1 MAAYNAPVSNC
12 QFRLTHILPIPQRHG
27 APTDPFQMNAIRQQ
41 SDSAEPLRH
50 DIRLLGRCLG
60 EVIQA
65 CEGKRVYD
73 TIETLR
79 RTAVRFRR
87 AGDPADDKL
96 LQARVKQLRGN
107 DPNSVARAFS
117 YFLHLSNIAED
128 RDQNRRQ
135 RERALAGAGP
145 ERGSLRQAIESLK
158 AQGVNNARI
167 RRLLSEACVMPV
179 LTAHPTEVQRKSTLD
194 VHREISSLLVQR
206 ERELTADELS
216 ELDLALIGQVATLW
230 QTRMLR
236 YTRLTVADEIENAL
250 SYYRSTFLNVIPR
263 VYGDLARLLNRE
275 PVKPF
280 TPPPPPLEPF
290 LRMGSWIGG
299 DRDGNPNV
307 DAATLERALL
317 RQATVL
323 FEHYLQEVH
332 ALGAELS
339 ASTLLIE
346 ADPALLALADA
357 GGDDSPHRRDEPYRR
372 ALIGIY
378 ARLAATA
385 RHLTGQK
392 LARRATV
399 PAAPYDTPDA
409 LAADLAVIAA
419 SLSAR
424 HGAPIA
430 RLRLS
435 GLQQAVTVF
444 GFHLATVDL
453 RQSSDVHERVLAE
466 LFARAGDGIDG
477 QAVDYLALDEAAR
490 VAGRELAH
498 ARPLASPWIAYSEET
513 ASELAVLRAAAAGR
527 ARYGRQA
534 VLQSIVSH
542 TETLSDLLEV
552 LVLQKEAGLIAPP
565 GETIAPGDGLMVVPL
580 FETIPDLQRGPE
592 IMAAWLD
599 LPEVRQRV
607 RLAQGDTQE
616 VMLGYSDSN
625 KDGGFLTSNWSLY
638 QAERA
643 LVDVFSARSVRLRM
657 FHGRGDSVGRG
668 GGSSYDAIL
677 AQPPGTV
684 AGQLRLTEQG
694 EVIQSKYKDAEVG
707 RWHLELLVAATL
719 ESSLAP
725 QAAATSAE
733 DAHMQ
738 QHAPAMSFMS
748 ELAQRTYRGLVYD
761 TPGFAD
767 YFFAATPISEIA
779 GLNIGSR
786 PASRKKGQHIEDLR
800 AIPWGFSWAQCR
812 LMLTGWYGMGSA
824 IEAYLE
830 TGAQGAPR
838 SRRARLAQL
847 REMASDWPAFR
858 TLLSN
863 MEMVLAKSDLA
874 IAADYAQL
882 VPRRG
887 LRERVFGAITAE
899 HGRTLAMLR
908 LLTRRDLLADNPGL
922 MASLRERFAYIDP
935 LNYLQIELIKRHRAA
950 QRRAGDDA
958 DIRVPRAIHLTINGI
973 AAGLRN
979 SG

>member
-339 ASTLLIE
+339 AN
-346 ADPALLALADA
+346 P
-357 GGDDSPHRRDEPYRR
+357 
-372 ALIGIY
+372 
-378 ARLAATA
+378 
-385 RHLTGQK
+385 
-392 LARRATV
+392 
-399 PAAPYDTPDA
+399 
-409 LAADLAVIAA
+409 
-419 SLSAR
+419 
-424 HGAPIA
+424 
-430 RLRLS
+430 
-435 GLQQAVTVF
+435 
-444 GFHLATVDL
+444 
-453 RQSSDVHERVLAE
+453 
-466 LFARAGDGIDG
+466 
-477 QAVDYLALDEAAR
+477 
-490 VAGRELAH
+490 
-498 ARPLASPWIAYSEET
+498 
-513 ASELAVLRAAAAGR
+513 
-527 ARYGRQA
+527 
-534 VLQSIVSH
+534 
-542 TETLSDLLEV
+542 
-552 LVLQKEAGLIAPP
+552 
-565 GETIAPGDGLMVVPL
+565 
-580 FETIPDLQRGPE
+580 
-592 IMAAWLD
+592 
-599 LPEVRQRV
+599 
-607 RLAQGDTQE
+607 
-616 VMLGYSDSN
+616 
-625 KDGGFLTSNWSLY
+625 
-638 QAERA
+638 
-643 LVDVFSARSVRLRM
+643 
-657 FHGRGDSVGRG
+657 
-668 GGSSYDAIL
+668 
-677 AQPPGTV
+677 
-684 AGQLRLTEQG
+684 
-694 EVIQSKYKDAEVG
+694 
-707 RWHLELLVAATL
+707 
-719 ESSLAP
+719 
-725 QAAATSAE
+725 
-733 DAHMQ
+733 
-738 QHAPAMSFMS
+738 
-748 ELAQRTYRGLVYD
+748 
-761 TPGFAD
+761 
-767 YFFAATPISEIA
+767 
-779 GLNIGSR
+779 
-786 PASRKKGQHIEDLR
+786 
-800 AIPWGFSWAQCR
+800 
-812 LMLTGWYGMGSA
+812 
-824 IEAYLE
+824 
-830 TGAQGAPR
+830 TGAR
-838 SRRARLAQL
+838 
-847 REMASDWPAFR
+847 
-858 TLLSN
+858 
-863 MEMVLAKSDLA
+863 
-874 IAADYAQL
+874 
-882 VPRRG
+882 
-887 LRERVFGAITAE
+887 
-899 HGRTLAMLR
+899 
-908 LLTRRDLLADNPGL
+908 
-922 MASLRERFAYIDP
+922 
-935 LNYLQIELIKRHRAA
+935 
-950 QRRAGDDA
+950 
-958 DIRVPRAIHLTINGI
+958 
-973 AAGLRN
+973 
-979 SG
+979 

>member
-1 MAAYNAPVSNC
+1 
-12 QFRLTHILPIPQRHG
+12 
-27 APTDPFQMNAIRQQ
+27 MNAKRTQ

-50 DIRLLGRCLG
+50 DIRLLGRLLG
-60 EVIQA
+60 EVIEE
-65 CEGKRVYD
+65 CEGKRVFD

-79 RTAVRFRR
+79 RTAVKFRR
-87 AGDPADDKL
+87 EGDEADSKL
-96 LQARVKQLRGN
+96 LEQRVKRLQGS

-117 YFLHLSNIAED
+117 YFLHLANIAED

-135 RERALAGAGP
+135 RARALADGTPA
-145 ERGSLRQAIESLK
+145 RGSLREAIQILGG
-158 AQGVNNARI
+158 QGVSVARI
-167 RRLLSEACVMPV
+167 RRLLAEACVMPV

-194 VHREISSLLVQR
+194 VHREISTALAQR
-206 ERELTADELS
+206 EAQLTPDELA
-216 ELDLALIGQVATLW
+216 ELDTALLGRVATLW

-250 SYYRSTFLNVIPR
+250 SYYRSTFLQVIPR
-263 VYGDLARLLNRE
+263 LYGDLSKLLNRE
-275 PVKPF
+275 SAKPF
-280 TPPPPPLEPF
+280 AAPPPPLEPF

-307 DAATLERALL
+307 DATTLERALL

-339 ASTLLIE
+339 ITTLLIA
-346 ADPALLALADA
+346 ADPELLALAERS
-357 GGDDSPHRRDEPYRR
+357 GDDSPHRRDEPYRR
-372 ALIGIY
+372 ALVGIY

-385 RHLTGQK
+385 LRLTGQN
-392 LARRATV
+392 LARRSTV
-399 PAAPYDTPDA
+399 AAPAYDAPQE

-419 SLSAR
+419 SLGAH
-424 HGAPIA
+424 HGAPLA
-430 RLRLS
+430 KLRLS
-435 GLQQAVTVF
+435 GLQQALEVF

-453 RQSSDVHERVLAE
+453 RQSSDVHEAALAE
-466 LFARAGDGIDG
+466 LFSRAGVTHNGKPL
-477 QAVDYLALDEAAR
+477 DYLALSEEER
-490 VAGRELAH
+490 VDLLRTELAQ
-498 ARPLASPWIAYSEET
+498 ARPLASPWIAYSEDT
-513 ASELAVLRAAAAGR
+513 TRELAVLRAAAAGR
-527 ARYGRQA
+527 ARYGKQA
-534 VLQSIVSH
+534 VRQTIVSH

-552 LVLQKEAGLIAPP
+552 MVLQKEAGLIAPA
-565 GETIAPGDGLMVVPL
+565 GQDIAPEDGLMVVPL
-580 FETIPDLQRGPE
+580 FETIPDLQRGAD

-599 LPEVRQRV
+599 LPEIRQRV
-607 RLAQGDTQE
+607 KLAQNGAQE

-643 LVDVFSARSVRLRM
+643 LVDVFSTRNVRLRL
-657 FHGRGDSVGRG
+657 FHGRGGSVGRG
-668 GGSSYDAIL
+668 GGSSFDAIL

-684 AGQLRLTEQG
+684 AGQIRLTEQG

-707 RWHLELLVAATL
+707 RWHLELLIAATL

-725 QAAATSAE
+725 RAEATSAE
-733 DAHMQ
+733 DAHMA
-738 QHAPAMSFMS
+738 HHGPAMSFMS
-748 ELAQRTYRGLVYD
+748 DTAQRTYRGLVYD
-761 TPGFAD
+761 TPGFAE

-786 PASRKKGQHIEDLR
+786 PASRKKGQRIEDLR

-830 TGAQGAPR
+830 TGAPDAPR
-838 SRRARLAQL
+838 SRRGRLAQL
-847 REMASDWPAFR
+847 REMARDWPAFR

-874 IAADYAQL
+874 IAARYAQL
-882 VPRRG
+882 VPQRA
-887 LRERVFGAITAE
+887 LRERIFGAISAE
-899 HGRTLAMLR
+899 HGRTVGMLK
-908 LLTRRDLLADNPGL
+908 LLTQRELLADNPTL
-922 MASLRERFAYIDP
+922 QIALRERFAYIDP
-935 LNYLQIELIKRHRAA
+935 LNYLQVDLIRRHRAVQKNPSA
-950 QRRAGDDA
+950 EVDK
-958 DIRVPRAIHLTINGI
+958 RVQRAIHLTINGI

>member
-1 MAAYNAPVSNC
+1 
-12 QFRLTHILPIPQRHG
+12 
-27 APTDPFQMNAIRQQ
+27 MNAIRPQ
-41 SDSAEPLRH
+41 SHTAEPLRD
-50 DIRLLGRCLG
+50 DIRLLGRLLG

-65 CEGKRVYD
+65 CEGERVFD

-87 AGDPADDKL
+87 EGNKADGKL
-96 LQARVKQLRGN
+96 LEQRVKRLRGN

-128 RDQNRRQ
+128 RDQNRAQ
-135 RERALAGAGP
+135 RDYALTNDTPA
-145 ERGSLRQAIESLK
+145 RGSLREAVDLLE
-158 AQGVNNARI
+158 AQGVSTADI
-167 RRLLSEACVMPV
+167 RRLLAEACVMPV

-194 VHREISSLLVQR
+194 VHREIASALLQR
-206 ERELTADELS
+206 EGRLTAQEIAD
-216 ELDLALIGQVATLW
+216 LDMTLLGRIATLW

-236 YTRLTVADEIENAL
+236 YTRLTVSDEIENAL

-263 VYGDLARLLNRE
+263 LYADLSRLLTKE
-275 PVKPF
+275 PIKPF
-280 TPPPPPLEPF
+280 AAPPAPLAPF
-290 LRMGSWIGG
+290 LRMGNWIGG

-307 DAATLERALL
+307 DASTLELALL

-323 FEHYLQEVH
+323 FEYYLQEIH
-332 ALGAELS
+332 SLGAELS
-339 ASTLLIE
+339 ITTLLIDVD
-346 ADPALLALADA
+346 ADLEALAQA
-357 GGDDSPHRRDEPYRR
+357 GGDDSAHRRDEPYRR
-372 ALIGIY
+372 ALVGIY

-385 RHLTGQK
+385 QQLTGRD
-392 LARRATV
+392 LARRVTH
-399 PAAPYDTPDA
+399 PAAPYQAPSEF
-409 LAADLAVIAA
+409 AADLAVIAS
-419 SLSAR
+419 SLSAH

-430 RLRLS
+430 RLHLS
-435 GLQQAVTVF
+435 GLQQAVEVF

-453 RQSSDVHERVLAE
+453 RQSSDVHERVLTE
-466 LFARAGDGIDG
+466 LFARAGTLHDGKPL
-477 QAVDYLALDEAAR
+477 DYRQLDEAAR
-490 VAGRELAH
+490 VTLLRAELAQ
-498 ARPLASPWIAYSEET
+498 ARPLASPWITYSEET
-513 ASELAVLRAAAAGR
+513 TRELAVLRAAAAGR
-527 ARYGRQA
+527 ARYGKQA
-534 VLQSIVSH
+534 VQQTIVSH

-552 LVLQKEAGLIAPP
+552 LVLQLETGLINAPDQKI
-565 GETIAPGDGLMVVPL
+565 ETHDGLMVVPL
-580 FETIPDLQRGPE
+580 FETIPDLERGAE

-607 RLAQGDTQE
+607 KQAQHDTQE

-643 LVDVFSARSVRLRM
+643 LVDVFTSRGVRLRL
-657 FHGRGDSVGRG
+657 FHGRGGSVGRG
-668 GGSSYDAIL
+668 GGSSFDAIL

-725 QAAATSAE
+725 HAAAATAE
-733 DAHMQ
+733 DAHMEYYG
-738 QHAPAMSFMS
+738 PAMNFMS
-748 ELAQRTYRGLVYD
+748 ETAQRSYRGLVYE
-761 TPGFAD
+761 TPGFAE
-767 YFFAATPISEIA
+767 YFFATTPITEIA

-786 PASRKKGQHIEDLR
+786 PASRKQGQLIEDLR

-812 LMLTGWYGMGSA
+812 LMLTGWYGVGSA
-824 IEAYLE
+824 VESYLE
-830 TGAQGAPR
+830 SGASGAPR

-847 REMASDWPAFR
+847 REMAREWPAFR

-874 IAADYAQL
+874 IAARYAQL
-882 VPRRG
+882 LPSRS
-887 LRERVFGAITAE
+887 LRERIFNQISAE
-899 HGRTLAMLR
+899 HSRTISTLR
-908 LLTRRDLLADNPGL
+908 LLTQRELLADNPAL
-922 MASLRERFAYIDP
+922 QDSLRERFAYIDP
-935 LNYLQIELIKRHRAA
+935 LNYLQIDLIRRYRAA
-950 QRRAGDDA
+950 QQDTSTAPDK
-958 DIRVPRAIHLTINGI
+958 RVRSAIHLTINGI

>member
-1 MAAYNAPVSNC
+1 MKAS
-12 QFRLTHILPIPQRHG
+12 RPQ
-27 APTDPFQMNAIRQQ
+27 
-41 SDSAEPLRH
+41 SESAEPLRH
-50 DIRLLGRCLG
+50 DIRLLGRFLG
-60 EVIQA
+60 AVIA
-65 CEGKRVYD
+65 ECEGKRVFD

-79 RTAVRFRR
+79 RTAVKFRR
-87 AGDPADDKL
+87 EGNEADSKL
-96 LQARVKQLRGN
+96 LEQRVKRLQGN

-117 YFLHLSNIAED
+117 YFLHLANIAED

-135 RERALAGAGP
+135 RTRALAGDTAP
-145 ERGSLRQAIESLK
+145 RGSLRDAVQTLGR
-158 AQGVNNARI
+158 QGVGVARI
-167 RRLLSEACVMPV
+167 RRLLADASVVPV

-194 VHREISSLLVQR
+194 VHREIALALTQR
-206 ERELTADELS
+206 DGALTPDELA
-216 ELDLALIGQVATLW
+216 ELDAALLGRVATLW

-250 SYYRSTFLNVIPR
+250 SYYRSTFLQVIPR
-263 VYGDLARLLNRE
+263 LYADLSKLLNRE
-275 PVKPF
+275 PTKPF
-280 TPPPPPLEPF
+280 AAPPVPLEPF

-339 ASTLLIE
+339 ITTLLIS
-346 ADPALLALADA
+346 ADPELLALADNS
-357 GGDDSPHRRDEPYRR
+357 GDDSPHRSDEPYRR
-372 ALIGIY
+372 ALVGVY

-385 RHLTGQK
+385 QALTGQD
-392 LARRATV
+392 LARRSTV
-399 PAAPYDTPDA
+399 AAPAYQAPRE
-409 LAADLAVIAA
+409 LSADLAVIAA
-419 SLSAR
+419 SLAAHHAS
-424 HGAPIA
+424 PIA
-430 RLRLS
+430 KLRLS
-435 GLQQAVTVF
+435 GLQQAVEVF

-453 RQSSDVHERVLAE
+453 RQSSDVHERALAE
-466 LFARAGDGIDG
+466 LFERAGTLHEGKPL
-477 QAVDYLALDEAAR
+477 DYLALDEDAR
-490 VAGRELAH
+490 VALLRAELAQ
-498 ARPLASPWIAYSEET
+498 ARPLASPWIAYSEDT
-513 ASELAVLRAAAAGR
+513 TRELAVLRAAAAGR
-527 ARYGRQA
+527 ARYGKQA
-534 VLQSIVSH
+534 VRQTIVSH

-552 LVLQKEAGLIAPP
+552 MVLQKEAGLIAPVGQDLDP
-565 GETIAPGDGLMVVPL
+565 DDGLMVVPL
-580 FETIPDLQRGPE
+580 FETIPDLQRGAD

-607 RLAQGDTQE
+607 KQAQNGAQE

-643 LVDVFSARSVRLRM
+643 LVDVFSSRHVRLRL
-657 FHGRGDSVGRG
+657 FHGRGGSVGRG
-668 GGSSYDAIL
+668 GGSSFDAIL

-684 AGQLRLTEQG
+684 AGQIRLTEQG

-725 QAAATSAE
+725 RAEATSAE
-733 DAHMQ
+733 DAHMA
-738 QHAPAMSFMS
+738 QHGPAMSFMS
-748 ELAQRTYRGLVYD
+748 DTAQRTYRGLVYD
-761 TPGFAD
+761 TPRFAE

-786 PASRKKGQHIEDLR
+786 PASRKKGQRIEDLR

-830 TGAQGAPR
+830 VGAEGGPR

-847 REMASDWPAFR
+847 REMARDWPAFR

-874 IAADYAQL
+874 IAACYAQL
-882 VPRRG
+882 VPQRG
-887 LRERVFGAITAE
+887 LRERVFGLISAE
-899 HGRTLAMLR
+899 HGRTLAMLK
-908 LLTRRDLLADNPGL
+908 LLTQRELLADNPTL
-922 MASLRERFAYIDP
+922 QDSLRERFAYIDP
-935 LNYLQIELIKRHRAA
+935 LNYLQIDLIRRHRAA
-950 QRRAGDDA
+950 QKNPKAEIDE
-958 DIRVPRAIHLTINGI
+958 RVQRAIHLTINGI

>member
-1 MAAYNAPVSNC
+1 
-12 QFRLTHILPIPQRHG
+12 
-27 APTDPFQMNAIRQQ
+27 MNAMRQQ

-50 DIRLLGRCLG
+50 DIRLLGRLLG
-60 EVIQA
+60 TVIEE
-65 CEGKRVYD
+65 CEGKRVFD

-79 RTAVRFRR
+79 RTAVKFRR
-87 AGDPADDKL
+87 EGNDADGKL
-96 LQARVKQLRGN
+96 LEQRVKRLQGS

-117 YFLHLSNIAED
+117 YFLHLANIAED

-135 RERALAGAGP
+135 RARAIADDAP
-145 ERGSLRQAIESLK
+145 ARGSLREAVQALGRH
-158 AQGVNNARI
+158 GVGVARI
-167 RRLLSEACVMPV
+167 RRLLADACVMPV

-194 VHREISSLLVQR
+194 VHREIAAGLTQRDGPLTPEELADLDASLLGR
-206 ERELTADELS
+206 
-216 ELDLALIGQVATLW
+216 VATLW

-250 SYYRSTFLNVIPR
+250 SYYRSTFLQVIPR
-263 VYGDLARLLNRE
+263 LYGDLSKLLNRE
-275 PVKPF
+275 SAKPF
-280 TPPPPPLEPF
+280 AAPPPPLEPF

-307 DAATLERALL
+307 DAGTLERALL

-339 ASTLLIE
+339 VTTLLIAVDAE
-346 ADPALLALADA
+346 LLALAEA
-357 GGDDSPHRRDEPYRR
+357 SGDDSPHRRDEPYRR
-372 ALIGIY
+372 ALVGVY

-385 RHLTGQK
+385 QRLTGQD
-392 LARRATV
+392 LARRSTV
-399 PAAPYDTPDA
+399 AAAPYDTPQEFS
-409 LAADLAVIAA
+409 ADLAIIAA
-419 SLSAR
+419 SLAAH
-424 HGAPIA
+424 HGSPISK
-430 RLRLS
+430 LRLA
-435 GLQQAVTVF
+435 GLQQAVEVF

-453 RQSSDVHERVLAE
+453 RQSSDVHERALAE
-466 LFARAGDGIDG
+466 LFSRAGVQHEGKPL
-477 QAVDYLALDEAAR
+477 DYLALDEDQR
-490 VAGRELAH
+490 VALLRAELSQ
-498 ARPLASPWIAYSEET
+498 ARPLASPWIAYDEET
-513 ASELAVLRAAAAGR
+513 TRELAVLRAAAAGR
-527 ARYGRQA
+527 ARYGKQA
-534 VLQSIVSH
+534 VRQTIVSH

-552 LVLQKEAGLIAPP
+552 MVLQKEAGLIAPAGQAILP
-565 GETIAPGDGLMVVPL
+565 EDGLMVVPL
-580 FETIPDLQRGPE
+580 FETIPDLQRGAS

-607 RLAQGDTQE
+607 KQAQNGAQE

-643 LVDVFSARSVRLRM
+643 LVDVFSARGVRLRL
-657 FHGRGDSVGRG
+657 FHGRGGSVGRG
-668 GGSSYDAIL
+668 GGSSFDAIL

-684 AGQLRLTEQG
+684 AGQIRLTEQG

-725 QAAATSAE
+725 RAEATSAE
-733 DAHMQ
+733 DAHMA
-738 QHAPAMSFMS
+738 HHGPAMSFMS
-748 ELAQRTYRGLVYD
+748 DTAQRTYRGLVYD
-761 TPGFAD
+761 TPGFSD

-786 PASRKKGQHIEDLR
+786 PASRKKGQRIEDLR

-830 TGAQGAPR
+830 TGAPDAPR
-838 SRRARLAQL
+838 SRRSRLAQL
-847 REMASDWPAFR
+847 REMARDWPAFR

-874 IAADYAQL
+874 IAARYAQL
-882 VPRRG
+882 VPQRG
-887 LRERVFGAITAE
+887 LRERIFGAISAE
-899 HGRTLAMLR
+899 HGRTQAMLK
-908 LLTRRDLLADNPGL
+908 LLTQRELLADNPTL
-922 MASLRERFAYIDP
+922 QASLRERFAYIDP
-935 LNYLQIELIKRHRAA
+935 LNYLQIDLIRRHRAA
-950 QRRAGDDA
+950 QKHPEAEIDK
-958 DIRVPRAIHLTINGI
+958 RVQRAIHLTINGI

>member
-1 MAAYNAPVSNC
+1 MK
-12 QFRLTHILPIPQRHG
+12 
-27 APTDPFQMNAIRQQ
+27 AIRPQ
-41 SDSAEPLRH
+41 SDTAEPLRH
-50 DIRLLGRCLG
+50 DIRLLGRLLG

-65 CEGKRVYD
+65 CEGERVFD

-87 AGDPADDKL
+87 EGNKADGKL
-96 LQARVKQLRGN
+96 LEQRVKRLRGN

-128 RDQNRRQ
+128 RDQNRAQ
-135 RERALAGAGP
+135 REHALANEAP
-145 ERGSLRQAIESLK
+145 ARGSLREAVSLLE
-158 AQGVNNARI
+158 AQGVSTAHI
-167 RRLLSEACVMPV
+167 RRLLSEACLVPV

-194 VHREISSLLVQR
+194 VHREIATALLQR
-206 ERELTADELS
+206 EGPLTAQETAD
-216 ELDLALIGQVATLW
+216 LDLVLLGRIATLW

-263 VYGDLARLLNRE
+263 VYSDLSRLLTRD

-280 TPPPPPLEPF
+280 AAPPPPLEPF

-307 DAATLERALL
+307 DAGTLELALL

-323 FEHYLQEVH
+323 FEYYLQEVH
-332 ALGAELS
+332 SLGAELS
-339 ASTLLIE
+339 ITTLLIN
-346 ADPALLALADA
+346 ADPDLRALADA
-357 GGDDSPHRRDEPYRR
+357 GGDESAHRRDEPYRR
-372 ALIGIY
+372 ALVGIY

-385 RHLTGQK
+385 QQLTGRD
-392 LARRATV
+392 LARRVTH
-399 PAAPYDTPDA
+399 PAPAYNTPRE
-409 LAADLAVIAA
+409 LANDLAVIAS
-419 SLSAR
+419 SLSAN

-430 RLRLS
+430 RLHLS
-435 GLQQAVTVF
+435 GLQQAVEVF

-453 RQSSDVHERVLAE
+453 RQSSDVHERVLTE
-466 LFARAGDGIDG
+466 LFTRAGTQQDGKP
-477 QAVDYLALDEAAR
+477 VDYSQLDEDAR
-490 VAGRELAH
+490 VVLLRSELAQ
-498 ARPLASPWIAYSEET
+498 ARPLASPWITYSEET
-513 ASELAVLRAAAAGR
+513 TRELAILRAAAAGR
-527 ARYGRQA
+527 ARYGKQA
-534 VLQSIVSH
+534 VQQTIVSH

-552 LVLQKEAGLIAPP
+552 LVLQKETGLTTAPDQNIEP
-565 GETIAPGDGLMVVPL
+565 QDGLMVVPL
-580 FETIPDLQRGPE
+580 FETIPDLERGPD

-599 LPEVRQRV
+599 LPEVRARV
-607 RLAQGDTQE
+607 KQAQNDTQE

-643 LVDVFSARSVRLRM
+643 LVDVFSARRVRLRL
-657 FHGRGDSVGRG
+657 FHGRGGSVGRG
-668 GGSSYDAIL
+668 GGSSFDAIL

-725 QAAATSAE
+725 RAAAASAE
-733 DAHMQ
+733 DAHME
-738 QHAPAMSFMS
+738 HYGPAMSFMS
-748 ELAQRTYRGLVYD
+748 DTAQRSYRGLVYE
-761 TPGFAD
+761 TPGFAE
-767 YFFAATPISEIA
+767 YFFATTPITEIA

-786 PASRKKGQHIEDLR
+786 PASRKQGQHIDELR

-812 LMLTGWYGMGSA
+812 LMLTGWYGVGSA
-824 IEAYLE
+824 IESYLE
-830 TGAQGAPR
+830 TGAAGAPR

-847 REMASDWPAFR
+847 REMAREWPAFR
-858 TLLSN
+858 TQLSN

-874 IAADYAQL
+874 IAARYAQL
-882 VPRRG
+882 LPARA
-887 LRERVFGAITAE
+887 LRERIFDQISAE
-899 HGRTLAMLR
+899 HGRTVSMLR
-908 LLTRRDLLADNPGL
+908 LLTQRELLADNPAL
-922 MASLRERFAYIDP
+922 QASLRERFAYIDP
-935 LNYLQIELIKRHRAA
+935 LNYLQIDLIRRYRAA
-950 QRRAGDDA
+950 QQEGATEPDK
-958 DIRVPRAIHLTINGI
+958 RVRSAIHLTINGI
-973 AAGLRN
+973 SAGLRN

>member
-1 MAAYNAPVSNC
+1 
-12 QFRLTHILPIPQRHG
+12 
-27 APTDPFQMNAIRQQ
+27 MNAKRTQ

-50 DIRLLGRCLG
+50 DIRLLGRLLG
-60 EVIQA
+60 EVIEE
-65 CEGKRVYD
+65 CEGKRVFD

-79 RTAVRFRR
+79 RTAVKFRR
-87 AGDPADDKL
+87 EGNDADSKL
-96 LQARVKQLRGN
+96 LEQRVKRLQGS

-117 YFLHLSNIAED
+117 YFLHLANIAED

-135 RERALAGAGP
+135 RARALTDDTPA
-145 ERGSLRQAIESLK
+145 RGSLREAIQILGG
-158 AQGVNNARI
+158 QGVGVARI
-167 RRLLSEACVMPV
+167 RRLLADACVMPV

-194 VHREISSLLVQR
+194 VHREIATALAQR
-206 ERELTADELS
+206 DAPLTPEELA
-216 ELDLALIGQVATLW
+216 ELDTALLGRVATLW

-250 SYYRSTFLNVIPR
+250 SYYRSTFLQVIPR
-263 VYGDLARLLNRE
+263 LYGDLSKLLTRDGA
-275 PVKPF
+275 KPF
-280 TPPPPPLEPF
+280 AAPPPPLEPF

-339 ASTLLIE
+339 ITTLLIA
-346 ADPALLALADA
+346 ADPQLLTLADSS
-357 GGDDSPHRRDEPYRR
+357 GDDSPHRSDEPYRR
-372 ALIGIY
+372 ALVGVY

-385 RHLTGQK
+385 LRLTGQD
-392 LARRATV
+392 LARRSTV
-399 PAAPYDTPDA
+399 AAPAYDAPA
-409 LAADLAVIAA
+409 ELSADLAVIAA
-419 SLSAR
+419 SLAAH
-424 HGAPIA
+424 HGAPVA
-430 RLRLS
+430 KLRLA
-435 GLQQAVTVF
+435 GLQQAVEVF

-453 RQSSDVHERVLAE
+453 RQSSDVHESALAE
-466 LFARAGDGIDG
+466 LFSRAGVMHNGKPL
-477 QAVDYLALDEAAR
+477 DYLALTEEER
-490 VAGRELAH
+490 VQLLRAELAQ
-498 ARPLASPWIAYSEET
+498 ARPLASPWIAYSEDT
-513 ASELAVLRAAAAGR
+513 TRELAVLRAAAAGR
-527 ARYGRQA
+527 ARYGKQA
-534 VLQSIVSH
+534 VRQTIVSH

-552 LVLQKEAGLIAPP
+552 MVLQKEAGLIAPA
-565 GETIAPGDGLMVVPL
+565 GQDISAEDGLMVVPL
-580 FETIPDLQRGPE
+580 FETIPDLQRGAD

-607 RLAQGDTQE
+607 KLAQNGAQE

-643 LVDVFSARSVRLRM
+643 LVDVFSSRHVRLRL
-657 FHGRGDSVGRG
+657 FHGRGGSVGRG
-668 GGSSYDAIL
+668 GGSSFDAIL

-684 AGQLRLTEQG
+684 AGQIRLTEQG

-725 QAAATSAE
+725 RAEATSAE
-733 DAHMQ
+733 DAHMAR
-738 QHAPAMSFMS
+738 HGPAMTFMS
-748 ELAQRTYRGLVYD
+748 DTAQRTYRGLVYD
-761 TPGFAD
+761 TPGFAQ

-786 PASRKKGQHIEDLR
+786 PASRKKGQRIEDLR

-830 TGAQGAPR
+830 TGAPDAPR
-838 SRRARLAQL
+838 SRRGRLAQL
-847 REMASDWPAFR
+847 REMARDWPAFR

-874 IAADYAQL
+874 IAARYAQL
-882 VPRRG
+882 VPQRA
-887 LRERVFGAITAE
+887 LRERIFGSISAE
-899 HGRTLAMLR
+899 HGRTLAMLK
-908 LLTRRDLLADNPGL
+908 LLTQRELLADNPTL
-922 MASLRERFAYIDP
+922 QVSLRERFAYIDP
-935 LNYLQIELIKRHRAA
+935 LNYLQIDLIRRHRAA
-950 QRRAGDDA
+950 ANRPNAATDT
-958 DIRVPRAIHLTINGI
+958 RVQRAIHLTINGI

>member
-1 MAAYNAPVSNC
+1 
-12 QFRLTHILPIPQRHG
+12 
-27 APTDPFQMNAIRQQ
+27 MNAMRPQ

-50 DIRLLGRCLG
+50 DIRLLGRLLG
-60 EVIQA
+60 TVIEE
-65 CEGKRVYD
+65 CEGKRVFD

-79 RTAVRFRR
+79 RTAVKFRR
-87 AGDPADDKL
+87 EGNDADGKL
-96 LQARVKQLRGN
+96 LEQRVKRLQGS

-135 RERALAGAGP
+135 RARAIASGAP
-145 ERGSLRQAIESLK
+145 ERGSLRDAVQTLGR
-158 AQGVNNARI
+158 QGVGVARI
-167 RRLLSEACVMPV
+167 RRLLAEACVMPV

-194 VHREISSLLVQR
+194 VHREIAGALTQREGTLTPEELADLDASLLGR
-206 ERELTADELS
+206 
-216 ELDLALIGQVATLW
+216 VATLW

-250 SYYRSTFLNVIPR
+250 SYYRSTFLQVIPR
-263 VYGDLARLLNRE
+263 VYGDLSKLLSRE
-275 PVKPF
+275 SAKPF
-280 TPPPPPLEPF
+280 AAPPAPLEPF

-307 DAATLERALL
+307 DASTLERALL

-339 ASTLLIE
+339 VTTLLIGVDAE
-346 ADPALLALADA
+346 LLALADA
-357 GGDDSPHRRDEPYRR
+357 SGDDSPHRRDEPYRR
-372 ALIGIY
+372 ALVGVY

-385 RHLTGQK
+385 QRLTGQD
-392 LARRATV
+392 LARRSTV
-399 PAAPYDTPDA
+399 AAAPYEGPQE
-409 LAADLAVIAA
+409 LSADLAVIAA
-419 SLSAR
+419 SLAAH
-424 HGAPIA
+424 HGSPIA
-430 RLRLS
+430 KLRLA
-435 GLQQAVTVF
+435 GLQQAVEVF

-453 RQSSDVHERVLAE
+453 RQSSDVHERALAE
-466 LFARAGDGIDG
+466 LFTLAGTQRDGKPL
-477 QAVDYLALDEAAR
+477 DYLALTEEQR
-490 VAGRELAH
+490 VELLRAELAQ
-498 ARPLASPWIAYSEET
+498 ARPLASPWIAYSEDT
-513 ASELAVLRAAAAGR
+513 TRELAVLRAAAAGR
-527 ARYGRQA
+527 ARYGKQA
-534 VLQSIVSH
+534 VRQTIVSH

-552 LVLQKEAGLIAPP
+552 MVLQKEAGLIAPAGQEIQP
-565 GETIAPGDGLMVVPL
+565 EDGLMVVPL
-580 FETIPDLQRGPE
+580 FETIPDLQRGAE

-599 LPEVRQRV
+599 LPEIRQRV
-607 RLAQGDTQE
+607 KLAQNGAQE

-643 LVDVFSARSVRLRM
+643 LVDVFSARNVRLRL
-657 FHGRGDSVGRG
+657 FHGRGGSVGRG
-668 GGSSYDAIL
+668 GGSSFDAIL

-684 AGQLRLTEQG
+684 AGQIRLTEQG

-725 QAAATSAE
+725 RAEATSAE
-733 DAHMQ
+733 DAHMA
-738 QHAPAMSFMS
+738 QHGPAMSFMS
-748 ELAQRTYRGLVYD
+748 ETAQRTYRGLVYD
-761 TPGFAD
+761 TPRFAD

-786 PASRKKGQHIEDLR
+786 PASRKKGQRIEDLR

-830 TGAQGAPR
+830 TGAPDAPR
-838 SRRARLAQL
+838 SRRGRLAQL
-847 REMASDWPAFR
+847 REMARDWPAFR

-874 IAADYAQL
+874 IAARYAQL
-882 VPRRG
+882 VPQRG
-887 LRERVFGAITAE
+887 VRERIFGAISAE

-908 LLTRRDLLADNPGL
+908 LLTQRELLADNPTL
-922 MASLRERFAYIDP
+922 QASLRERFAYIDP
-935 LNYLQIELIKRHRAA
+935 LNYLQIDLIRRHRAA
-950 QRRAGDDA
+950 QKHPEAEVDK
-958 DIRVPRAIHLTINGI
+958 RVQRAIHLTINGI

>member
-1 MAAYNAPVSNC
+1 MKAS
-12 QFRLTHILPIPQRHG
+12 RPQ
-27 APTDPFQMNAIRQQ
+27 
-41 SDSAEPLRH
+41 SESAEPLRH
-50 DIRLLGRCLG
+50 DIRLLGRFLG
-60 EVIQA
+60 AVIA
-65 CEGKRVYD
+65 ECEGKRVFD

-79 RTAVRFRR
+79 RTAVKFRR
-87 AGDPADDKL
+87 EGNEADSKL
-96 LQARVKQLRGN
+96 LEQRVKRLQGN

-117 YFLHLSNIAED
+117 YFLHLANIAED

-135 RERALAGAGP
+135 RTRALAGDTAP
-145 ERGSLRQAIESLK
+145 RGSLRDAVLTLGK
-158 AQGVNNARI
+158 QGVGVARI
-167 RRLLSEACVMPV
+167 RRLLADASVVPV

-194 VHREISSLLVQR
+194 VHREIALALTQR
-206 ERELTADELS
+206 DSPLTPEELA
-216 ELDLALIGQVATLW
+216 ELDAALLGRVATLW

-250 SYYRSTFLNVIPR
+250 SYYRSTFLQVIPR
-263 VYGDLARLLNRE
+263 LYADLSKLLNRE
-275 PVKPF
+275 PAKPF
-280 TPPPPPLEPF
+280 AAPPAPLEPF

-339 ASTLLIE
+339 ITTLLISANPE
-346 ADPALLALADA
+346 LLALADSS
-357 GGDDSPHRRDEPYRR
+357 GDDSPHRSDEPYRR
-372 ALIGIY
+372 ALVGVY

-385 RHLTGQK
+385 QALTGQN
-392 LARRATV
+392 LARRSTV
-399 PAAPYDTPDA
+399 AAPAYQAPRE
-409 LAADLAVIAA
+409 LSADLAVIAA
-419 SLSAR
+419 SLAAHHAS
-424 HGAPIA
+424 PIA
-430 RLRLS
+430 KLRLS
-435 GLQQAVTVF
+435 GLQQAVEVF

-453 RQSSDVHERVLAE
+453 RQSSDVHERALAE
-466 LFARAGDGIDG
+466 LFERAGTLHEGKPL
-477 QAVDYLALDEAAR
+477 DYLALDEDAR
-490 VAGRELAH
+490 VALLRAELAQ
-498 ARPLASPWIAYSEET
+498 ARPLASPWIAYSEDT
-513 ASELAVLRAAAAGR
+513 TRELAVLRAAAAGR
-527 ARYGRQA
+527 ARYGKQA
-534 VLQSIVSH
+534 VRQTIVSH

-552 LVLQKEAGLIAPP
+552 MVLQKEAGLIAPAGQDLDP
-565 GETIAPGDGLMVVPL
+565 DDGLMVVPL
-580 FETIPDLQRGPE
+580 FETIPDLQRGAD

-607 RLAQGDTQE
+607 KQAQNGAQE

-643 LVDVFSARSVRLRM
+643 LVDVFSSRHVRLRL
-657 FHGRGDSVGRG
+657 FHGRGGSVGRG
-668 GGSSYDAIL
+668 GGSSFDAIL

-684 AGQLRLTEQG
+684 AGQIRLTEQG

-725 QAAATSAE
+725 RAEATSAE
-733 DAHMQ
+733 DAHMA
-738 QHAPAMSFMS
+738 QHGPAMSFMS
-748 ELAQRTYRGLVYD
+748 ETAQRTYRGLVYD
-761 TPGFAD
+761 TPRFAE

-786 PASRKKGQHIEDLR
+786 PASRKKGQRIEDLR

-830 TGAQGAPR
+830 VGAEGGPR

-847 REMASDWPAFR
+847 REMARDWPAFR

-874 IAADYAQL
+874 IAARYAQL
-882 VPRRG
+882 VPQRG
-887 LRERVFGAITAE
+887 LRERVFGLISAE
-899 HGRTLAMLR
+899 HGRTLAMLK
-908 LLTRRDLLADNPGL
+908 LLTQRELLADNPML
-922 MASLRERFAYIDP
+922 QDSLRERFAYIDP
-935 LNYLQIELIKRHRAA
+935 LNYLQIDLIRRHRAA
-950 QRRAGDDA
+950 QNNPRAEIDE
-958 DIRVPRAIHLTINGI
+958 RVQRAIHLTINGI

>member
-1 MAAYNAPVSNC
+1 
-12 QFRLTHILPIPQRHG
+12 
-27 APTDPFQMNAIRQQ
+27 MNAKRTQ

-50 DIRLLGRCLG
+50 DIRLLGRLLG
-60 EVIQA
+60 EVIEE
-65 CEGKRVYD
+65 CEGKRVFD

-79 RTAVRFRR
+79 RTAVKFRR
-87 AGDPADDKL
+87 EGDDADSKL
-96 LQARVKQLRGN
+96 LEQRVKRLQGS

-117 YFLHLSNIAED
+117 YFLHLANIAED

-135 RERALAGAGP
+135 RARALTDDTPA
-145 ERGSLRQAIESLK
+145 RGSLREAIQILGG
-158 AQGVNNARI
+158 QGVSVARI
-167 RRLLSEACVMPV
+167 RRLLADACVMPV

-194 VHREISSLLVQR
+194 VHREISTALAQR
-206 ERELTADELS
+206 EAQLTPDELA
-216 ELDLALIGQVATLW
+216 ELDTALLGRVATLW

-250 SYYRSTFLNVIPR
+250 SYYRSTFLQVIPR
-263 VYGDLARLLNRE
+263 LYGDLSKLLNRE
-275 PVKPF
+275 SAKPF
-280 TPPPPPLEPF
+280 AAPPPPLEPF

-339 ASTLLIE
+339 ITTLLIA
-346 ADPALLALADA
+346 ADPELLALAERS
-357 GGDDSPHRRDEPYRR
+357 GDDSPHRRDEPYRR
-372 ALIGIY
+372 ALVGIY

-385 RHLTGQK
+385 LRLTGQN
-392 LARRATV
+392 LARRSTV
-399 PAAPYDTPDA
+399 AAPAYDAPQE

-419 SLSAR
+419 SLGAH
-424 HGAPIA
+424 HGAPLA
-430 RLRLS
+430 KLRLS
-435 GLQQAVTVF
+435 GLQQAVEVF

-453 RQSSDVHERVLAE
+453 RQSSDVHEAALAE
-466 LFARAGDGIDG
+466 LFSRAGVTHNGKPL
-477 QAVDYLALDEAAR
+477 DYLALSEEER
-490 VAGRELAH
+490 VDLLRAELAQ
-498 ARPLASPWIAYSEET
+498 ARPLASPWIAYTEDT
-513 ASELAVLRAAAAGR
+513 TRELAVLRAAAAGR
-527 ARYGRQA
+527 ARYGKQA
-534 VLQSIVSH
+534 VRQTIVSH

-552 LVLQKEAGLIAPP
+552 MVLQKEAGLIAPAGQDIP
-565 GETIAPGDGLMVVPL
+565 AEDGLMVVPL
-580 FETIPDLQRGPE
+580 FETIPDLQRGAD

-599 LPEVRQRV
+599 LPEIRQRV
-607 RLAQGDTQE
+607 KLAQNGAQE

-643 LVDVFSARSVRLRM
+643 LVDVFSTRNVRLRL
-657 FHGRGDSVGRG
+657 FHGRGGSVGRG
-668 GGSSYDAIL
+668 GGSSFDAIL

-684 AGQLRLTEQG
+684 AGQIRLTEQG

-707 RWHLELLVAATL
+707 RWHLELLIAATL

-725 QAAATSAE
+725 RAEATSAE
-733 DAHMQ
+733 DAHMA
-738 QHAPAMSFMS
+738 HHGPAMSFMS
-748 ELAQRTYRGLVYD
+748 DTAQRTYRGLVYD
-761 TPGFAD
+761 TPGFAE

-786 PASRKKGQHIEDLR
+786 PASRKKGQRIEDLR

-830 TGAQGAPR
+830 TGAPDAPR
-838 SRRARLAQL
+838 SRRGRLAQL
-847 REMASDWPAFR
+847 REMARDWPAFR

-874 IAADYAQL
+874 IAARYAQL
-882 VPRRG
+882 VPQRA
-887 LRERVFGAITAE
+887 LRERIFGAISAE
-899 HGRTLAMLR
+899 HGRTVAMLK
-908 LLTRRDLLADNPGL
+908 LLTQRELLADNPTL
-922 MASLRERFAYIDP
+922 QIALRERFAYIDP
-935 LNYLQIELIKRHRAA
+935 LNYLQIDLIRRHRAA
-950 QRRAGDDA
+950 QKNPSAEVDK
-958 DIRVPRAIHLTINGI
+958 RVQRAIHLTINGI